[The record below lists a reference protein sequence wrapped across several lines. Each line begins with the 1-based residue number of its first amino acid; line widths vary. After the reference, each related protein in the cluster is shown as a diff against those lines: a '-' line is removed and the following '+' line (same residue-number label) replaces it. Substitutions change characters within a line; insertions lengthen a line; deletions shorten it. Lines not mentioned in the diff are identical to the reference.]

1 MRMDRREFTEGL
13 AKAGLVLFSGLGF
26 SGNESAPPTV
36 DQREVGDPRRDV
48 ARAAN
53 EAIGTLPSIDLME
66 NQTTPL
72 LKFKLIDSPFV
83 APQPDGLDMSQQEFA
98 KFSASLKPEFGKF
111 IGAKRESF
119 VNDHGKL
126 YRMLLGFLGYL
137 EDKYPK
143 TCNQLKNFREKS
155 FFKLP
160 QVEAVFAAITLL
172 NKYLFGAGF
181 FINYGN
187 MSGRKPGLAIYNI
200 GEKSGHVE
208 VDDDGEK
215 YLAPYIHVDF
225 SRPFASAGEIL
236 PGDLNGVY
244 DHVFDLILMGQSI
257 DVWVKKIGQGLAL
270 SAEDAAVFADTF
282 GDDVLRHEATHAFLN
297 KKFPGAHGLEERRFA
312 TDVRYRVGGAIRGFR
327 DEPFTATYYSE
338 LASVGMELANSRS
351 KAKLVW
357 GIKED
362 EDPQYELAYMFMR
375 IAAASLLRNA
385 DERIAIIKSL
395 EQGDMNLKLLYDAV
409 KRPDFTLENS
419 KKVGEIMYRM
429 GFELTKK
436 AHTGEFAVVR

>member
-1 MRMDRREFTEGL
+1 MDRREFTEGL
-13 AKAGLVLFSGLGF
+13 AKAGLVFFSGLGF
-26 SGNESAPPTV
+26 RGTESAPPAA
-36 DQREVGDPRRDV
+36 DQREVGDPRRGV

-53 EAIGTLPSIDLME
+53 EAIDTSASIDLME
-66 NQTTPL
+66 NQAIPL
-72 LKFKLIDSPFV
+72 LKFELMDSPFV

-98 KFSASLKPEFGKF
+98 KFSASLKPEFEKF
-111 IGAKRESF
+111 IGARRESF

-143 TCNQLKNFREKS
+143 VRNQIKNFREKS

-172 NKYLFGAGF
+172 NRYLFGAGF

-187 MSGRKPGLAIYNI
+187 MAGMKPGVAIYNI
-200 GEKSGHVE
+200 GEQSGHVA
-208 VDDDGEK
+208 VDYEGEK

-236 PGDLNGVY
+236 PSDLNGVY

-257 DVWVKKIGQGLAL
+257 DEWVKKIGQGLAL
-270 SAEDAAVFADTF
+270 SAQDAAAFADTF
-282 GDDVLRHEATHAFLN
+282 GDDVLRHEATHVFLH
-297 KKFPGAHGLEERRFA
+297 KKFPRAHGLEERRFA
-312 TDVRYRVGGAIRGFR
+312 TDVTYRVGGAIRGFR
-327 DEPFTATYYSE
+327 DEPFTVTYYSE

-357 GIKED
+357 GIKEH
-362 EDPQYELAYMFMR
+362 EEPQYELAHMFMR
-375 IAAASLLRNA
+375 VAAASLLRNA
-385 DERIAIIKSL
+385 YERMAIIKSL
-395 EQGDMNLKLLYDAV
+395 EQGGMNLKLLHDAV
-409 KRPDFTLENS
+409 KRPDFTLEDS

-429 GFELTKK
+429 GFELTRK
-436 AHTGEFAVVR
+436 AHTGEFTVVR